1 MGKRENVKII
11 VDGFKANPPL
21 SDDAMLQQLFEAKVP
36 FTELRTTFNDI
47 VKEKGLRLTS
57 KERKLKTIELM
68 EGTEKVETADEVL
81 KLVAMLQD
89 KLKVTS
95 TKAMGSLRTWAKE
108 AGVELPKAPRVSKAR
123 KVGFGGHYEKI
134 LAHVMTLRADE
145 KEIDK
150 KAVVAF
156 CHKEGIPE
164 AYSTTAL
171 NVVHFAKVWSGEIV
185 VEAADD
191 EETAEAA

>member
-11 VDGFKANPPL
+11 MDGFKADPPL
-21 SDDAMLQQLFEAKVP
+21 SDDAMLQQLFEGGVP
-36 FTELRTTFNDI
+36 FGELRTVFNDI

-57 KERKLKTIELM
+57 KERKLKTAELM
-68 EGTEKVETADEVL
+68 EGTDKIEDADEVL

-95 TKAMGSLRTWAKE
+95 TKAMGSLRTWCKG
-108 AGVELPKAPRVSKAR
+108 AGIDMPKPPRVSKPR
-123 KVGFGGHYEKI
+123 KAGFGGHYKKI
-134 LAHVMTLRADE
+134 LEHILDE
-145 KEIDK
+145 RENGNESDK
-150 KAVVAF
+150 KSVVAF
-156 CHKEGIPE
+156 CHKAGIPE

-185 VEAADD
+185 ESE

>member
-11 VDGFKANPPL
+11 VDGFKENK
-21 SDDAMLQQLFEAKVP
+21 SDDEMLQALFEAGVP
-36 FTELRTTFNDI
+36 FGDLRPTFNEI

-57 KERKLKTIELM
+57 KERKLKTEELM
-68 EGTEKVETADEVL
+68 EGTEKIESADEVL
-81 KLVAMLQD
+81 KLVSMLQD

-95 TKAMGSLRTWAKE
+95 TKAMGSLRTWAK
-108 AGVELPKAPRVSKAR
+108 AKGIDLPKAPRATKPR

-134 LAHVMTLRADE
+134 LAHVMELRAE
-145 KEIDK
+145 GKEIDK

-156 CHKEGIPE
+156 CHKASIPE

-171 NVVHFAKVWSGEIV
+171 NVVHFAKVWSGEIEPEAEAEK
-185 VEAADD
+185 EAA
-191 EETAEAA
+191 